1 MDRRTLLKLAAT
13 SSLLS
18 VGLPPPSFADPAS
31 THTGPTK
38 RRMRPGD
45 PDWPSPAEWN
55 RLKEAVGGRLI
66 NVESPLTGCAGSPDT
81 PACQELLRNLR
92 NPFFIGDQ
100 PWGTQSSGWVDA
112 WVSSP
117 SVYAVAAKD
126 AGDIA
131 AAVNFA
137 REHNLRLVVK
147 GGGHSFHGTSN
158 APDSLM
164 IWTRAMDKIV
174 LHDEFVPQSCGTPP
188 QPAVSVGAGAIW
200 LHVYDAVTTKAGR
213 FVQGG
218 GCTTV
223 GVAGLI
229 QSGGFGSFS
238 KYYGTAAASLLE
250 AEVVTADGVVRI
262 ANSCTNPDLFWALK
276 GGGGGNF
283 GVVTRL
289 TLKTHELAERA
300 GAAIFTVKA
309 MSGPAFRELIREFVA
324 FYAERAF
331 NLHWGGSVH
340 LQRDDTL
347 SIAMVSYGLNKG
359 AEQAVWQPFLDVI
372 AASPQDYRL
381 TGKPIIADIP
391 ARDWWDVEFRKK
403 YTPEAIIS
411 DPRPGANPDDFSWV
425 GDHDETG
432 AFWRGFETLWLPAA
446 LLQPDLQRRIADAL
460 YAATRHWGVE
470 VQFDK
475 GLAGAPDDAIAA
487 SRDTAT
493 NPAVLSAF
501 GLALI
506 GSFGAPAYPGIAGYT
521 PDLAEARGEAAI
533 IANAMGELRKVAPEP
548 GAYVSESNFFQAD
561 WQHAYWGANYERLL
575 ATKAQYDPEGLFF
588 VHHGV
593 GSEGWSEDGFEWKG
607 AD

>member
-38 RRMRPGD
+38 RRVRPGD

-66 NVESPLTGCAGSPDT
+66 NVESPLAGCAGSPDT

-250 AEVVTADGVVRI
+250 AAVVTADGVVRI

-425 GDHDETG
+425 GDHDEIG

>member
-38 RRMRPGD
+38 RRVRPGD

-66 NVESPLTGCAGSPDT
+66 NVESPLAGCAGSPDT

-425 GDHDETG
+425 GDHDEIG